1 MEFISLRFKKKKSLF
16 TVFIPPK
23 KLIIGCMEI
32 LVSYIQFHIIRLFLS
47 TVDWCVFPN
56 D

>member
-1 MEFISLRFKKKKSLF
+1 MEFISLRLKKKKASLLF
-16 TVFIPPK
+16 SSPPK

-32 LVSYIQFHIIRLFLS
+32 LVSYIQFHIICLFLS